1 MSGILFQ
8 GNWCE
13 SLKGAQCAL
22 ILYVIWETVILE
34 YKLPRIAQQ
43 FDVQHS
49 TGGHLVILP
58 ELVAEL
64 KVLIEATFFVSWDWK
79 TWSTNLK
86 LDRADGSHILFLL

>member
-1 MSGILFQ
+1 M
-8 GNWCE
+8 
-13 SLKGAQCAL
+13 

-64 KVLIEATFFVSWDWK
+64 KVLIEATFFVS
-79 TWSTNLK
+79 
-86 LDRADGSHILFLL
+86 